1 MEKQDVCSL
10 LATKLGEM
18 QTSRKI
24 DPSSLDLMKTA
35 IEQNLKKEK
44 YWLSNKE
51 IPPQTTF
58 VLYHATRNTRIVLE
72 KMHERFSHA
81 TGLHENPKVVDDA
94 VTVFPELS
102 EMCSLTDSLQKVDI
116 KPEVLEFVRRRIRSL
131 RNTAQRVQML
141 PTIEEE
147 VKSVNKN
154 ELAKE
159 LGEISETLRLNLV

>member
-1 MEKQDVCSL
+1 MEKEDVCSL

-18 QTSRKI
+18 QMSRKI
-24 DPSSLDLMKTA
+24 DPSSLNLMKIA
-35 IEQNLKKEK
+35 IEQSLKREK

-72 KMHERFSHA
+72 KMHERFIHA
-81 TGLHENPKVVDDA
+81 AELRENPKVVDDA
-94 VTVFPELS
+94 MTVFPELS
-102 EMCSLTDSLQKVDI
+102 EMCGFTDSLQTVDI
-116 KPEVLEFVRRRIRSL
+116 KPEVLEFIRRRIRSL

-159 LGEISETLRLNLV
+159 LGGIAENLRLNML